1 MKRFYKRSLSLLLTL
16 LFALGAFSL
25 FSCKEKDETDY
36 VSADENTVAI
46 FPSEEVLALT
56 DRSTLADYLVAMREK
71 GLISYEMEY
80 GMINSV
86 NGIVNE
92 YTGTNS
98 MNSWMIYT
106 SDPDQS
112 NAAFGKLKYEG
123 KTYASAS
130 LGAESLIVKA
140 EYAYF
145 LAYHSVSW

>member
-1 MKRFYKRSLSLLLTL
+1 MKRFYKRSLSLLLTF

-25 FSCKEKDETDY
+25 VSCSQTDY
-36 VSADENTVAI
+36 VLADENTVAI

-56 DRSTLADYLVAMREK
+56 DSTTLSDYLAAMQEK
-71 GLISYEMEY
+71 GQLTYVMED

-86 NGIVNE
+86 NGIANE

-98 MNSWMIYT
+98 MSWMIYT

-112 NAAFGKLKYEG
+112 NSAFGQLKYEG
-123 KTYASAS
+123 KRYASAS

-140 EYAYF
+140 DYAYF